1 MLRGEREG
9 ARCSPTATRGANS
22 IWQSVAE
29 EFPTK
34 ISPVANEMFLFQTFS
49 NVAYTKCGV
58 STVSVFA
65 CVCGAGVCVTNKATA
80 GMNFKKYLRGTRCAY

>member
-58 STVSVFA
+58 STVCV
-65 CVCGAGVCVTNKATA
+65 CVCGACVCVTNKATA
-80 GMNFKKYLRGTRCAY
+80 GMNFKKYL